1 MYKAIILS
9 LVMPL
14 VIVSLLYSQWT
25 FYKSYIEEHLNKLQS
40 YIATLLIFCLYQFFI
55 IEFCRSTIDGLYYQ
69 FSMAILSFYLSSYM
83 REKYLGYIMLVLA
96 PLFDNFFLY
105 TIHDIPATAMLNFIW
120 EGAVL
125 VILCETFIR
134 IKSLPLIYRCALEF
148 LIINPIPPLLYFV
161 LPDKYH
167 VVSGTYFTLS
177 SVIDVAL
184 GTLLMLAVA
193 KVYVNFLVKQY
204 EELRSAKYDI
214 SHDGLTNL
222 LNYDSFHS
230 HMDELSQKSSKHQ
243 IICILDIDD
252 FKKLNDTYGHLE
264 GNDVLVY
271 FTKRLFA
278 EVKAHFGELASVY
291 RFGGEE
297 FCISVHGVTVED
309 CLEMTDKLA
318 EELRT
323 KDYVTATGDKITVT
337 FSGGIALGCDKK
349 DIRTVLRE
357 ADKAL
362 YYSKRHK
369 KGSVTC
375 AKDLEKKSTD
385 TDMPL
390 SY

>member
-1 MYKAIILS
+1 
-9 LVMPL
+9 
-14 VIVSLLYSQWT
+14 
-25 FYKSYIEEHLNKLQS
+25 
-40 YIATLLIFCLYQFFI
+40 
-55 IEFCRSTIDGLYYQ
+55 
-69 FSMAILSFYLSSYM
+69 MARY
-83 REKYLGYIMLVLA
+83 
-96 PLFDNFFLY
+96 
-105 TIHDIPATAMLNFIW
+105 
-120 EGAVL
+120 
-125 VILCETFIR
+125 
-134 IKSLPLIYRCALEF
+134 
-148 LIINPIPPLLYFV
+148 
-161 LPDKYH
+161 
-167 VVSGTYFTLS
+167 
-177 SVIDVAL
+177 DV
-184 GTLLMLAVA
+184 
-193 KVYVNFLVKQY
+193 
-204 EELRSAKYDI
+204 

-230 HMDELSQKSSKHQ
+230 HMNELSQKSSRHQ

-252 FKKLNDTYGHLE
+252 FKKFNDTYGHLE

-297 FCISVHGVTVED
+297 FCVSVHGVTVED

-349 DIRTVLRE
+349 DIKTVLRE

>member
-14 VIVSLLYSQWT
+14 MIVSLLYSQWT
-25 FYKSYIEEHLNKLQS
+25 FYKNYIEERLSKVQS
-40 YIATLLIFCLYQFFI
+40 YIAVLLTFCLYQFFI

-69 FSMAILSFYLSSYM
+69 YSMAILNFYLSNYM
-83 REKYLGYIMLVLA
+83 REKYLGHVMLALA

-105 TIHDIPATAMLNFIW
+105 NINDIPAAAMFNFAW
-120 EGAVL
+120 EGALLIIV
-125 VILCETFIR
+125 CEIFIR
-134 IKSLPLIYRCALEF
+134 IEALPLIYRCTLEF
-148 LIINPIPPLLYFV
+148 LIVNQIPPLVYFV
-161 LPDKYH
+161 LPGKYH
-167 VVSGTYFTLS
+167 AMSATYFTFAS
-177 SVIDVAL
+177 IIDVTL
-184 GTLLMLAVA
+184 GTLLMFAVA
-193 KVYVNFLVKQY
+193 NVYVNFLTKQY
-204 EELRSAKYDI
+204 EELRMARYNG

-222 LNYDSFHS
+222 LNYNSFHS
-230 HMDELSQKSSKHQ
+230 HMNELSQKSSKHQ

-252 FKKLNDTYGHLE
+252 FKKINDTYGHLE

-385 TDMPL
+385 TDMSL